1 MLWREVFSY
10 LFIPPVHLL
19 QRFQTPAKLL
29 SCQIQLKTEQVEKPA
44 KNSASRPAWP
54 EICLGKTIMWTFHI
68 REANPT
74 SDNL

>member
-29 SCQIQLKTEQVEKPA
+29 SYQIQLKTEQVEEPA
-44 KNSASRPAWP
+44 KKFSLQPGLPGPKS
-54 EICLGKTIMWTFHI
+54 L
-68 REANPT
+68 
-74 SDNL
+74 SV